1 MFQNLRKGSSV
12 YVLDTR
18 ETPIFYTAAVKEV
31 GVPYYPQP
39 TPGQLTPFQQQYINI
54 TIENNEPWGV
64 PVNLDVVS
72 KDGLTVSMTREGL
85 MPAITAA
92 QKESSDIIN
101 SFERHKANLAAYDQ
115 ILKDL
120 DPSYAKAKAQDEEIK
135 RLNNELSEIKSI
147 IRSVPSLEDIKGL
160 FDKQGTPKTAK

>member
-18 ETPIFYTAAVKEV
+18 ETPKFYVATIKDV
-31 GVPYYPQP
+31 GMPYYPQP
-39 TPGQLTPFQQQYINI
+39 NPGQLAPFQQQYINI
-54 TIENNEPWGV
+54 TIEGNEPWGV

-72 KDGLTVSMTREGL
+72 KDGLTVSMTRDGL

-101 SFERHKANLAAYDQ
+101 SYDRHKANLAAYDQ

-120 DPSYAKAKAQDEEIK
+120 DPSYAKTREQDEEIK
-135 RLNNELSEIKSI
+135 RLNNELAEIKSLMKA
-147 IRSVPSLEDIKGL
+147 VPSLNDIKSL
-160 FDKQGTPKTAK
+160 LKPETPKTK